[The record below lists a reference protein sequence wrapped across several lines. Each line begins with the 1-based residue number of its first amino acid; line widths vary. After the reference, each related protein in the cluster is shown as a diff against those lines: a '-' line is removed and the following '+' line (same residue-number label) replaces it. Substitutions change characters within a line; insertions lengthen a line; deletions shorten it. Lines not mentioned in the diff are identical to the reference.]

1 MGKRPDP
8 LFLERKSYR
17 RRRLFDA
24 VRLVV
29 FLAFMLF
36 MIPLL
41 WPSGLDEASA
51 SMPMSTALSFVFGA
65 WLVLIV
71 IAAGLTLGSKQ
82 SQGVQATDTTETDP

>member
-1 MGKRPDP
+1 MGERPDP

-24 VRLVV
+24 IKLVV

-41 WPSGLDEASA
+41 WPSGAGEASA
-51 SMPMSTALSFVFGA
+51 GMPMSTALSFVFGA
-65 WLVLIV
+65 WLAVIV
-71 IAAGLTLGSKQ
+71 IAAGLTVGRNR
-82 SQGVQATDTTETDP
+82 SQDEQATDSPEIDP